1 MRFKISVNF
10 IGEFRVAEVIATPLV
25 GIFKKNVIFGE
36 FKGNNPTHTGTNGAK
51 LVLRRCALL
60 KIFLDRPI
68 HLINI
73 GQKFRYREMLPVCDT
88 KVCQIDCYF
97 SVSTVINAYIIYLC
111 IKMSLNLILGNQCL
125 EIKII

>member
-25 GIFKKNVIFGE
+25 GIFKKQKKVIFGE

-68 HLINI
+68 HFN
-73 GQKFRYREMLPVCDT
+73 
-88 KVCQIDCYF
+88 
-97 SVSTVINAYIIYLC
+97 
-111 IKMSLNLILGNQCL
+111 
-125 EIKII
+125 